1 MSFVFVYIPKPRFV
15 IAGSPVAGCG
25 PYGCQLRA
33 LRLPIAKRGK
43 ETGIAIL
50 CMKLCGIIY
59 KALLYSVPE
68 ITGMKCGKKQRKQG
82 IISFQSISVKCLFY
96 R

>member
-1 MSFVFVYIPKPRFV
+1 MSFVFVYVPKPRFV

-59 KALLYSVPE
+59 PQIRNRPHKM
-68 ITGMKCGKKQRKQG
+68 TQRSK
-82 IISFQSISVKCLFY
+82 

>member
-1 MSFVFVYIPKPRFV
+1 MYNVGKPDVKPRFPV
-15 IAGSPVAGCG
+15 AGSPVAGCG

-82 IISFQSISVKCLFY
+82 IINFLPVNGKYL
-96 R
+96 

>member
-1 MSFVFVYIPKPRFV
+1 MSFVFVYVPKPRFV

-43 ETGIAIL
+43 ETGI
-50 CMKLCGIIY
+50 
-59 KALLYSVPE
+59 P
-68 ITGMKCGKKQRKQG
+68 
-82 IISFQSISVKCLFY
+82 
-96 R
+96 

>member
-1 MSFVFVYIPKPRFV
+1 MSFVFCICTKTSF
-15 IAGSPVAGCG
+15 CN
-25 PYGCQLRA
+25 CA

-68 ITGMKCGKKQRKQG
+68 ITGMKCGKNKENK
-82 IISFQSISVKCLFY
+82 V
-96 R
+96 

>member
-1 MSFVFVYIPKPRFV
+1 MSFVFVYVPKPRFV

-43 ETGIAIL
+43 ETGIAI
-50 CMKLCGIIY
+50 
-59 KALLYSVPE
+59 
-68 ITGMKCGKKQRKQG
+68 
-82 IISFQSISVKCLFY
+82 
-96 R
+96 

>member
-1 MSFVFVYIPKPRFV
+1 MSFVFVYVPKPRFV
-15 IAGSPVAGCG
+15 IAGSSVANCKTRKINR
-25 PYGCQLRA
+25 YSDIMYEA
-33 LRLPIAKRGK
+33 LR
-43 ETGIAIL
+43 
-50 CMKLCGIIY
+50 IIY

-82 IISFQSISVKCLFY
+82 IISFLSISVKFLFY

>member
-1 MSFVFVYIPKPRFV
+1 MPHRFPRP
-15 IAGSPVAGCG
+15 ATAGCTARIWK
-25 PYGCQLRA
+25 PYGPQPA
-33 LRLPIAKRGK
+33 TGEPAITKRGK

-82 IISFQSISVKCLFY
+82 IINFLSVNSKCL
-96 R
+96 